1 MEFTMVHIDQM
12 EALIDSRLSYL
23 EAAAQP
29 LSAEEKA
36 QTKEKLA
43 VFFKDHLDR
52 DFFAY
57 AAMDEGNIASVA
69 MLMVYER
76 PFRPDLCTSA
86 CIGVVYNVITMEKY
100 RGQGLA
106 TGVIKMMLRDAKER
120 KLETVMLNATPAG
133 RGIYKKLGFVEG
145 CYNESNMIYDL
156 EHLK

>member
-1 MEFTMVHIDQM
+1 
-12 EALIDSRLSYL
+12 
-23 EAAAQP
+23 
-29 LSAEEKA
+29 
-36 QTKEKLA
+36 
-43 VFFKDHLDR
+43 
-52 DFFAY
+52 
-57 AAMDEGNIASVA
+57 
-69 MLMVYER
+69 MVYER

-106 TGVIKMMLRDAKER
+106 TGVVKMMLRDAKER